1 LITSIRATFKA
12 RETSAHCGINDFCLN
27 GHHDQLQPEKS
38 TQSQGKSS
46 PEEKTAEEAPQ
57 EHASVPMHPVWTKPT
72 AEIQKSLKPEKLDN
86 RPCKRFVR
94 MACANP
100 KSA

>member
-57 EHASVPMHPVWTKPT
+57 
-72 AEIQKSLKPEKLDN
+72 
-86 RPCKRFVR
+86 
-94 MACANP
+94 
-100 KSA
+100 